1 MKYITSEG
9 YKLLA
14 AGSRVSID
22 KVIFGN
28 SGVTSGST
36 LQGKKLYECA
46 PHRVGTTGNGFT
58 VEAVIGKDSGIAD
71 HEVIREIVLYSGATP
86 FVRVVVP
93 ASEYIASE
101 TSLSFTVVIELA
113 QASSIV
119 LEVTNSAQY
128 ALQSHVEEAEKVVI
142 GKIDTFTTDFEAK
155 FEQLLKT
162 QEAKHTELVNKL
174 TADIAALETKVADNR
189 RHTDNVNKKVDAN
202 RKHTDN
208 VNRKVDAN
216 RKHTDNVNR
225 KVDDNRRRADSQH
238 TGSINHTN
246 SRYNSSINHA
256 NNLNSKHYE
265 KYHRI
270 RNSGRW

>member
-14 AGSRVSID
+14 EGSRVSID
-22 KVIFGN
+22 KVMFGN

-93 ASEYIASE
+93 SSEYIASE

-113 QASSIV
+113 QASSVI
-119 LEVTNSAQY
+119 LEVTNSSQS
-128 ALQSHVEEAEKVVI
+128 ALQSHVEEAEKKVVDI
-142 GKIDTFTTDFEAK
+142 INEFKSEFAKNFETLLDELEKQNEEQEKIIVALENKIDEYVVKQAGMNAKNESFMQRVNAK
-155 FEQLLKT
+155 FKA
-162 QEAKHTELVNKL
+162 EADAARKKAEEDARKK
-174 TADIAALETKVADNR
+174 ADLEA
-189 RHTDNVNKKVDAN
+189 
-202 RKHTDN
+202 
-208 VNRKVDAN
+208 
-216 RKHTDNVNR
+216 
-225 KVDDNRRRADSQH
+225 RRRA
-238 TGSINHTN
+238 N
-246 SRYNSSINHA
+246 A
-256 NNLNSKHYE
+256 KKHERAYFRAMQRRMR
-265 KYHRI
+265 KGNPR
-270 RNSGRW
+270 